1 MGLLSNIFKKK
12 AQNSDGSRVGG
23 IEDFMTLIRVYFQA
37 SMAANIGITNISM
50 LPDLRVFKQTLHVA
64 TVNNKLGQGEKQRCR
79 KMLNE
84 IYGMEDNFFKE
95 IDESIKRNCKQIQDV
110 QTYMYVFQGFSQD
123 LMMVVSNTMQW
134 KLRIPSIFKKTL
146 YGVVEKG
153 VNNILTKDNWKDDAV
168 RKGVIGIRQYQKRL
182 CYSQDWMTQ
191 YVYHIILLAKKEPR
205 PKDSDEKKPSN

>member
-1 MGLLSNIFKKK
+1 MGFLSKLYPHKEKEN
-12 AQNSDGSRVGG
+12 AQKGG
-23 IEDFMTLIRVYFQA
+23 GMEDFMTLIRVYYQA
-37 SMAANIGITNISM
+37 AIACKVGITNLNA

-79 KMLNE
+79 KMLNA

-110 QTYMYVFQGFSQD
+110 QTYMYVYQGFSQD

-146 YGVVEKG
+146 YDVVEKR

-168 RKGVIGIRQYQKRL
+168 RKGVIGIRHYQKRL
-182 CYSQDWMTQ
+182 GHSQNWMTQ
-191 YVYHIILLAKKEPR
+191 YVYHIILRAKKEPR

>member
-1 MGLLSNIFKKK
+1 MGFLSKLYPHKENEN
-12 AQNSDGSRVGG
+12 AQKGG
-23 IEDFMTLIRVYFQA
+23 GMEDFMTLIRVYYQA
-37 SMAANIGITNISM
+37 AIACKVGITNLNA

-110 QTYMYVFQGFSQD
+110 QTYMYVFQVFSQD

-146 YGVVEKG
+146 YDVVEKG

-182 CYSQDWMTQ
+182 GYSQNWMTQ

>member
-1 MGLLSNIFKKK
+1 MGFLSKLYPHKENEN
-12 AQNSDGSRVGG
+12 AQKGG
-23 IEDFMTLIRVYFQA
+23 GMEDFMTLIRVYYQA
-37 SMAANIGITNISM
+37 AIACKVGITNLNA

-110 QTYMYVFQGFSQD
+110 PTYMYVFQGFSQD

-146 YGVVEKG
+146 YDVVEKG

-182 CYSQDWMTQ
+182 GYSQNWMTQ

>member
-1 MGLLSNIFKKK
+1 MGFLSKLYPHKENEN
-12 AQNSDGSRVGG
+12 AQKGG
-23 IEDFMTLIRVYFQA
+23 GMEDFMTLIRVYYQA
-37 SMAANIGITNISM
+37 AIACKVCITNLNA

-64 TVNNKLGQGEKQRCR
+64 TVNNKLCQGEKQRCR
-79 KMLNE
+79 NMLNE

-146 YGVVEKG
+146 YDVVEKG

-182 CYSQDWMTQ
+182 GYSQNWMTQ

>member
-1 MGLLSNIFKKK
+1 MGFLSKLYPHKENEN
-12 AQNSDGSRVGG
+12 AQKGG
-23 IEDFMTLIRVYFQA
+23 GMEDFMTLIRVYYQA
-37 SMAANIGITNISM
+37 AIACKVGITNLNA

-182 CYSQDWMTQ
+182 GYSQNWMTQ

>member
-1 MGLLSNIFKKK
+1 MGFLSKLYPHKENEN
-12 AQNSDGSRVGG
+12 AQKGG
-23 IEDFMTLIRVYFQA
+23 GMEDFMTLIRVYYQA
-37 SMAANIGITNISM
+37 AIACKVGITNLNA

-146 YGVVEKG
+146 YDVVEKG

-182 CYSQDWMTQ
+182 GYSQNWMTQ
-191 YVYHIILLAKKEPR
+191 YVYHIILLAKKEPP

>member
-1 MGLLSNIFKKK
+1 MGFLSKLYPHKENEN
-12 AQNSDGSRVGG
+12 AQKGG
-23 IEDFMTLIRVYFQA
+23 GMEDFMTLIRVYYQA
-37 SMAANIGITNISM
+37 AIACKVGITNLNA

-64 TVNNKLGQGEKQRCR
+64 TVNNKLGLGEKQRCR

-146 YGVVEKG
+146 YDVVEKG

-182 CYSQDWMTQ
+182 GYSQNWMTQ

>member
-1 MGLLSNIFKKK
+1 MGFLSKLYPHKENEN
-12 AQNSDGSRVGG
+12 AQKGG
-23 IEDFMTLIRVYFQA
+23 GMEDFMTLIRVYYQA
-37 SMAANIGITNISM
+37 AIACKVGITNLNA

-146 YGVVEKG
+146 YDVVEKG
-153 VNNILTKDNWKDDAV
+153 VNNILSKDNWKDDAV
-168 RKGVIGIRQYQKRL
+168 RKGVIGIRHYQKRL
-182 CYSQDWMTQ
+182 GYSQNWMTQ

>member
-1 MGLLSNIFKKK
+1 MGFLSKLYPHKENEN
-12 AQNSDGSRVGG
+12 AQKGG
-23 IEDFMTLIRVYFQA
+23 GMEDFMTLIRVYYQA
-37 SMAANIGITNISM
+37 AIACKVGITNLNA

-146 YGVVEKG
+146 YDVVEKG

-168 RKGVIGIRQYQKRL
+168 RKGVIGIRHYQKRL
-182 CYSQDWMTQ
+182 GYSQ
-191 YVYHIILLAKKEPR
+191 
-205 PKDSDEKKPSN
+205 N

>member
-1 MGLLSNIFKKK
+1 MGFLSKLYPHKENEN
-12 AQNSDGSRVGG
+12 AQKGG
-23 IEDFMTLIRVYFQA
+23 GMEDFMTLIRGYYQA
-37 SMAANIGITNISM
+37 AIACKVGITNLNA

-146 YGVVEKG
+146 YDVVEKG

-182 CYSQDWMTQ
+182 GYSQNWMTQ